1 MRIYFLKIEIVSIYD
16 SHILKGDTLDPKTD
30 LEIEDKKKN
39 PHG

>member
-1 MRIYFLKIEIVSIYD
+1 MKTGHFYFAENRTFSFCLDKA
-16 SHILKGDTLDPKTD
+16 DPKTD